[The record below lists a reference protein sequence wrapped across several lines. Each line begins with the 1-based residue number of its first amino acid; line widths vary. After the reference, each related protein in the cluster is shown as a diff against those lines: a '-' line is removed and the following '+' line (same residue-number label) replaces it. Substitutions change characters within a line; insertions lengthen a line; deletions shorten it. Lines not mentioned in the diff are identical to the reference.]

1 MSKKFV
7 VRGNTPPEMNFNS
20 SKNIAEIQEF
30 NNRQIYTKGFRQNT
44 AVGTNNSYSFNLGG
58 KARQLHGLIIIFPT
72 ASQNE
77 DDLIN
82 FSLNSENIIE
92 NVNWRAYNP
101 IVASGNGFKTE
112 QYFTIR
118 RALSGSDSC
127 LMTVNAAT
135 SHSFDVI
142 FYLSSK

>member
-72 ASQNE
+72 APQKTT
-77 DDLIN
+77 
-82 FSLNSENIIE
+82 FS
-92 NVNWRAYNP
+92 P
-101 IVASGNGFKTE
+101 
-112 QYFTIR
+112 
-118 RALSGSDSC
+118 LSRT
-127 LMTVNAAT
+127 L
-135 SHSFDVI
+135 HSPVESYDRPT
-142 FYLSSK
+142 KN